1 LDYSE
6 RRINTNQTQSKT
18 SNLSQKNMGYGG
30 NWKAQ
35 WNSKLSSNFI
45 TYFSRYNID
54 AIDYRIET
62 DHA

>member
-1 LDYSE
+1 
-6 RRINTNQTQSKT
+6 
-18 SNLSQKNMGYGG
+18 MGYGG

-62 DHA
+62 DQRKTNEVLETGIKSIPNYKKMTT